1 MKNKVVIGLLGVS
14 LDMGTR
20 DSRWE
25 KWRPTVSLCQHEDLV
40 IDRYELLYQK
50 RFKKL
55 ADTVTKD
62 IEVVSPE
69 TGVIHHNVEMRDPWD
84 FEEVYGSLHD
94 FARNYDFKDDEEYYV
109 HITTGTHVAQIC
121 LFLLTESYHFPAKL
135 IQSSPDKKLKS
146 CLGTYSIIDLDLSRY
161 DKLASRFFVEAIES
175 QDLLKAG
182 ISTKD
187 KNFNKLIERIE
198 KVSLKSTAPILLT
211 GPTGAGKS
219 QLAQKIYELRKQ
231 KNKLTGKFIEVN
243 CATLRG
249 DAAMST
255 LFGHKKG
262 SFTGASNDRPG
273 LLKEAE
279 NGLLFLDEIG
289 ELGLDEQAM
298 LLRALEDKTFL
309 PLGSDSAVES
319 DFQLICGTNRQ
330 LYESVQNKTFREDLL
345 ARINIWD
352 FELPGLKDRVADIE
366 PNIDHELKK
375 YAADSGNLLRFT
387 AESRKEYLKFA
398 VSPDSLWTG
407 NFRDLNASI
416 HRMSTLTDSARIG
429 MENVKSEIEVLN
441 KQWSYGD
448 DVSEVD
454 ELREFLSEE
463 QIASIDPFDRPQ
475 LANVIKICKKSKNLS
490 HAGRSLFSVSRLTKK
505 ASNDSD
511 RLRKYLAKFGLT
523 WDTVCS
529 LSDN

>member
-1 MKNKVVIGLLGVS
+1 MKKKVVLGLLGVS

-20 DSRWE
+20 ENRWE
-25 KWRPTVSLCQHEDLV
+25 KWRPTVSLCQHEDLI
-40 IDRYELLYQK
+40 IDRYELLYQQ
-50 RFKKL
+50 RFNNL
-55 ADTVTKD
+55 AKTVTKD
-62 IEVVSPE
+62 IESISPE
-69 TGVIHHNVEMRDPWD
+69 TEVVHSLIEMRDPWD
-84 FEEVYGSLHD
+84 FEEVYGCLHD

-135 IQSSPDKKLKS
+135 IQSSPDKKKKNYA
-146 CLGTYSIIDLDLSRY
+146 GTYTIIDLDLSRY
-161 DKLASRFFVEAIES
+161 DKLANRFLVEAVES

-187 KNFNKLIERIE
+187 RKFNELIEQIE
-198 KVSLKSTAPILLT
+198 KVSMRSQAPILLT

-231 KNKLTGKFIEVN
+231 KNKLQGNFVEVN

-262 SFTGASNDRPG
+262 SFTGASNDRAG

-309 PLGSDSAVES
+309 PLGSDTPVKSE
-319 DFQLICGTNRQ
+319 FQLICGTNRK
-330 LYESVQNKTFREDLL
+330 LHESVRNKTFRDDLL

-352 FELPGLKDRVADIE
+352 FELPGLKDRAADIA
-366 PNIDHELKK
+366 PNIDHELQKF
-375 YAADSGNLLRFT
+375 AALSGNLLRFT
-387 AESRKEYLKFA
+387 VESKKEYLNFA
-398 VSPDSLWTG
+398 TSAEAVWAG

-416 HRMSTLTDSARIG
+416 HRMSTLADTARIS
-429 MENVKSEIEVLN
+429 V
-441 KQWSYGD
+441 D
-448 DVSEVD
+448 DVHAEISLLKKKWLHTGKEEQVFQL
-454 ELREFLSEE
+454 EEFLSEE
-463 QIASIDPFDRPQ
+463 QIAAIDPFDRPQ
-475 LANVIKICKKSKNLS
+475 LANVIRVCKESKSLS
-490 HAGRSLFSVSRLTKK
+490 QAGRTLFSVSRLTKK
-505 ASNDSD
+505 VSNDSD
-511 RLRKYLAKFGLT
+511 RLRKYLAKFGLS
-523 WDTVCS
+523 WDGLNT
-529 LSDN
+529 